1 MPSCNRAIALAGF
14 AFLGLAAPALAA
26 PQAISV
32 HSGWGAFR
40 DGKRCYAIAEA
51 EPSTAPRDLDPFAS
65 VSLAPDA
72 PALQVQL
79 SRLIRSGSAVTLQVG
94 NRRFRLSGEG
104 GTATSRDVE
113 RGGSKAILAAL
124 READT
129 MTVHARDRRSRYF
142 RDIYALAGA
151 PTAID
156 AALIV
161 CGRPAGGP
169 AQKAEPVSRPR
180 PV

>member
-1 MPSCNRAIALAGF
+1 MIRPLTALV
-14 AFLGLAAPALAA
+14 LLACAVPALAA

-51 EPSTAPRDLDPFAS
+51 EPSLARGELEPFAS
-65 VSLAPDA
+65 VSLAPDV
-72 PALQVQL
+72 PALQLRL
-79 SRLIRSGSAVTLQVG
+79 SRVIRTGSAVTLQVG

-104 GTATSRDVE
+104 ATATSRDVGN
-113 RGGSKAILAAL
+113 GGSRAVIAAL

-129 MTVHARDRRSRYF
+129 MVVHARDRRSRYF
-142 RDIYALAGA
+142 RDIYDLSGA

-156 AALIV
+156 AALIG
-161 CGRPAGGP
+161 CAL
-169 AQKAEPVSRPR
+169 
-180 PV
+180 